1 MQQDGYPIIL
11 PDINTI
17 IMKDDILW
25 VMGSNSN
32 VGALVAE
39 SYIEEA
45 VEEQVFEYPLE
56 MGVELASDGE
66 TFEHLVVVSCPA
78 EREPVTA

>member
-1 MQQDGYPIIL
+1 MADIDEPLSWRMQQDGYPIIL
-11 PDINTI
+11 PDVNTI

-45 VEEQVFEYPLE
+45 VEEAIE
-56 MGVELASDGE
+56 D
-66 TFEHLVVVSCPA
+66 TK
-78 EREPVTA
+78 